1 MMLKSSNIF
10 RDIWLK
16 GDIALYSGLKV
27 GSCEVEIGLFFH
39 VSNDRTRGNGLRL
52 CQERF
57 RLDVRKNFYGRVIG
71 HWNSLYNKEIM
82 NILFTMFLL
91 QS

>member
-16 GDIALYSGLKV
+16 
-27 GSCEVEIGLFFH
+27 VEIGLFFH